1 MPVGRCP
8 RLPDPQGRRGLASPA
23 GAGRTSPGRSAR
35 DRFDGGHNAPAGRWP
50 GLARGSRSLQTAWVP
65 GSAPSDRGSLDA
77 PAPGLVSE
85 GRGRRPSARGGIGRD
100 CSQCRPPVSARLFG
114 RVVPPIGAPEV
125 GEEGRSPTR
134 PVLKHG
140 PRSLTRARVAGSVE
154 ACGRSEGEGR
164 PGPPEV
170 GSRRPAAAGAPPA
183 DLVRPVGE
191 VEQERTRWDPKDG
204 ELCLS
209 RTKPEETLVEVRS
222 DSDVQIDRRT
232 WV

>member
-1 MPVGRCP
+1 M
-8 RLPDPQGRRGLASPA
+8 ASPA
-23 GAGRTSPGRSAR
+23 GAWRTSPGRSAR
-35 DRFDGGHNAPAGRWP
+35 DRFAGGPKAPLRKVAGVPPGTPELTDGWRRERTGGPRIFGRARPPFSGRAGAAGRAC
-50 GLARGSRSLQTAWVP
+50 GAEL
-65 GSAPSDRGSLDA
+65 
-77 PAPGLVSE
+77 
-85 GRGRRPSARGGIGRD
+85 GRD
-100 CSQCRPPVSARLFG
+100 CSQCRPPVSARPRPG
-114 RVVPPIGAPEV
+114 RAPEGAPEV

-170 GSRRPAAAGAPPA
+170 GSRRPGAAGAPPA
-183 DLVRPVGE
+183 DLVRSAGE